1 MRHSPESP
9 ESSTASVISHKCG
22 CLGKRFT
29 VKISNK
35 RQARIF
41 CLHCVSQYKLTVK
54 HTQTQ
59 EYKIIFKLH
68 YQNLQIQ
75 IKMIVIVQKSAPG
88 CQETPSSPVAVVPNA
103 RRPAWVRDTWSR
115 GRKLD
120 SWPYRRVSASIHPSI
135 HPSVRLSLCLGFIY
149 VQERAC
155 ASRGR
160 GRTGGRRR
168 SRPYAELWAPHN
180 SQFQGPEIGTWAKV
194 RHLTDKLPRCPV
206 CQHLFW

>member
-1 MRHSPESP
+1 MFLTRPGFLGKVMQPHYSVFFLLCFFSYLKSGKWMRHSPESP
-9 ESSTASVISHKCG
+9 ESSTALVISHKCG

-75 IKMIVIVQKSAPG
+75 IKMIVIVQKSAPE
-88 CQETPSSPVAVVPNA
+88 CQETPCSPVAVVPNA
-103 RRPAWVRDTWSR
+103 RRPAWVRDT
-115 GRKLD
+115 
-120 SWPYRRVSASIHPSI
+120 
-135 HPSVRLSLCLGFIY
+135 
-149 VQERAC
+149 
-155 ASRGR
+155 
-160 GRTGGRRR
+160 
-168 SRPYAELWAPHN
+168 
-180 SQFQGPEIGTWAKV
+180 
-194 RHLTDKLPRCPV
+194 
-206 CQHLFW
+206 